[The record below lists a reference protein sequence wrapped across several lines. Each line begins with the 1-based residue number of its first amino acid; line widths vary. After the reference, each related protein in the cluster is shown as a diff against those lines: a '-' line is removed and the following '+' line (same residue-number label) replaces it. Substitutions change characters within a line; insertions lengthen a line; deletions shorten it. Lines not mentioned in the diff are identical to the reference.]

1 MISAWLTTALLLAAP
16 LVAAR
21 RMLVRA
27 GISIRETPAAARS
40 VFVLPAAAH
49 GLWLELRE
57 GP

>member
-21 RMLVRA
+21 RMLARA
-27 GISIRETPAAARS
+27 GISTRET
-40 VFVLPAAAH
+40 PAAAH